1 MGKVIIEQFNPRSG
15 YWNKLYE
22 VDEAVYN
29 VNDPIT
35 ENRYNGAYRTRFVDC
50 NLETNDD
57 IIEEEIEEFDEEFVE
72 EVKKEKIYSWE

>member
-1 MGKVIIEQFNPRSG
+1 MGKVIIEQFNPKSG

-29 VNDPIT
+29 EDDSIT

-50 NLETNDD
+50 HFGIKDEV
-57 IIEEEIEEFDEEFVE
+57 IEEEIDEFAEEFVE
-72 EVKKEKIYSWE
+72 EVKEEKIFSWE